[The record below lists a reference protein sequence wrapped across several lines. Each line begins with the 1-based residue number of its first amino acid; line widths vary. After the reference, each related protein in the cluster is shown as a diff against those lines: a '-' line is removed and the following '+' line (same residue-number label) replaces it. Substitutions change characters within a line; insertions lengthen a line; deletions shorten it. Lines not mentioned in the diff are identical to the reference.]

1 MKNTEKFE
9 VGQTIEIMCSVCET
23 EKDHTVETVTK
34 QGQITK
40 SICQPCETASTF
52 SRGVKTSVA
61 MTKGKTASPY
71 DRTRKYRKGQSMTH
85 ETFGQGE
92 VTAVIE
98 PQKIDVLFGDQ
109 TRRLIHAQE

>member
-40 SICQPCETASTF
+40 SICQTCETASTF

-71 DRTRKYRKGQSMTH
+71 DRTRKYRKGQSMRTILSGRAS
-85 ETFGQGE
+85 TGYR
-92 VTAVIE
+92 TAEIAF
-98 PQKIDVLFGDQ
+98 LGD
-109 TRRLIHAQE
+109 RQEFDSLAE